1 MNIGAWFT
9 LIVLNL
15 AGAASPGPDVVLIT
29 RTATRSRRHAVAV
42 TAGIQTGVVWWGIL
56 TVFGAAALLSAYP
69 DVLGFVQV
77 LGGAWLA
84 YLGVG
89 MLRNGVAERKN
100 PPRDLVEAEMR
111 LGTLGHAY
119 RHGLVTNLS
128 NPKIVLFLTALIAPL
143 LPRSPSVGLSVALVL
158 ALSVSSAIL
167 QFAYATLVSTQVVR
181 ARLLRAGPYIDIVAG
196 IFFIIAAVML
206 VVNGVQDLAA

>member
-77 LGGAWLA
+77 LGGAWLV

-89 MLRNGVAERKN
+89 MLRNGVVERKN

-111 LGTLGHAY
+111 LGTLGHAIA
-119 RHGLVTNLS
+119 GLLTCQS
-128 NPKIVLFLTALIAPL
+128 KIVLPGVDAV
-143 LPRSPSVGLSVALVL
+143 LPRSPSGGSHSLVL
-158 ALSVSSAIL
+158 ALSVSSASAFCPPIN
-167 QFAYATLVSTQVVR
+167 AVVPLIT
-181 ARLLRAGPYIDIVAG
+181 AAGPYMTSLRIFSYCRRHAG
-196 IFFIIAAVML
+196 INGVRIAA
-206 VVNGVQDLAA
+206 